1 MNYAEVIDFV
11 KEQTAVNGRPPNYPF
26 RSRFEHT
33 MRVYRWAI
41 KLQSKLGGDLDIIVL
56 AALLHDVG
64 WDDERP
70 HGEVGAEIAVNYLD
84 SLGVD
89 PQKIA
94 KIGEIIMIHEEKD
107 TDADLSLE
115 CRIVM
120 DADLLDEVGAISVL
134 WDSMA
139 TAIEDEASYKRAYYR
154 IKNFYKINKP
164 KIKRCKTEAGRLE
177 YSKRMQLLEDFIF
190 QDWVV
195 VIVKSVFALEPEK
208 TTNRSLVSSSERISV
223 VTFRVFP
230 FKSRVIFPG

>member
-1 MNYAEVIDFV
+1 MNYAKVIDFV
-11 KEQTAVNGRPPNYPF
+11 KTQTAVNGRPPNYPF

-139 TAIEDEASYKRAYYR
+139 TAIEDEASYK
-154 IKNFYKINKP
+154 
-164 KIKRCKTEAGRLE
+164 L
-177 YSKRMQLLEDFIF
+177 
-190 QDWVV
+190 
-195 VIVKSVFALEPEK
+195 
-208 TTNRSLVSSSERISV
+208 SLIH
-223 VTFRVFP
+223 
-230 FKSRVIFPG
+230 I

>member
-115 CRIVM
+115 
-120 DADLLDEVGAISVL
+120 
-134 WDSMA
+134 
-139 TAIEDEASYKRAYYR
+139 
-154 IKNFYKINKP
+154 
-164 KIKRCKTEAGRLE
+164 
-177 YSKRMQLLEDFIF
+177 
-190 QDWVV
+190 
-195 VIVKSVFALEPEK
+195 
-208 TTNRSLVSSSERISV
+208 
-223 VTFRVFP
+223 
-230 FKSRVIFPG
+230 

>member
-1 MNYAEVIDFV
+1 
-11 KEQTAVNGRPPNYPF
+11 
-26 RSRFEHT
+26 

-64 WDDERP
+64 WDGVRP

-89 PQKIA
+89 PVKIA

-164 KIKRCKTEAGRLE
+164 KIKRCKTEAGRME

-190 QDWVV
+190 Q
-195 VIVKSVFALEPEK
+195 LEKE
-208 TTNRSLVSSSERISV
+208 L
-223 VTFRVFP
+223 F
-230 FKSRVIFPG
+230 